1 MATCR
6 RTARARAPS
15 DCSRSRWRYTGRGAN
30 IRCNSVHP
38 GFIATPMVDAL
49 AAAYPD
55 PKVARERLE
64 QANPQRRIGEVD
76 DVAYL
81 VLYLASDESKF
92 VTGSEFVV
100 DGGATAR

>member
-1 MATCR
+1 MLTKAV
-6 RTARARAPS
+6 ALH
-15 DCSRSRWRYTGRGAN
+15 GAAELN

-55 PKVARERLE
+55 PAAARHRLE
-64 QANPQRRIGEVD
+64 NANPQRRIGDVN

-81 VLYLASDESKF
+81 VLYLASDESKY
-92 VTGSEFVV
+92 VTGAELVV